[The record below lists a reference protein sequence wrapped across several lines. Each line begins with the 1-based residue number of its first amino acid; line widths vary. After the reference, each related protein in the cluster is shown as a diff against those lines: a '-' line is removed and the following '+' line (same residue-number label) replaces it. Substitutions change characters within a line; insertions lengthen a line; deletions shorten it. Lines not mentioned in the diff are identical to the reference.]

1 MVLQIKMK
9 SDLDKKY
16 SKVIKTPASFEF
28 FIAIH
33 GFIKYIEQNPIL
45 SESLSFRIKTNRNLG
60 IPAKYNNLK
69 QIYQGIEDSNIDSDD
84 DLGHERN
91 TIVRDLARIQNKETF
106 DRNIFWKKREVFR
119 NLAFQI
125 YEQLTVQHSPVK
137 K

>member
-60 IPAKYNNLK
+60 IPA
-69 QIYQGIEDSNIDSDD
+69 
-84 DLGHERN
+84 
-91 TIVRDLARIQNKETF
+91 
-106 DRNIFWKKREVFR
+106 
-119 NLAFQI
+119 
-125 YEQLTVQHSPVK
+125 
-137 K
+137 